1 MLQDI
6 WGDSPLHLACS
17 NGNVAIV
24 KSLLSTLFYI
34 NCNLTNI
41 DDKTPSDVIS
51 SNISDKD
58 RQEIL
63 SFLKA
68 DNHTETDKLNTS
80 MEESVDTDGAVTMV
94 FSIMSNV
101 SNA

>member
-63 SFLKA
+63 SLLKA
-68 DNHTETDKLNTS
+68 DNHTETDELNTS

-94 FSIMSNV
+94 MSIMSNV

>member
-63 SFLKA
+63 SLLKA
-68 DNHTETDKLNTS
+68 VNHTETDELNAS
-80 MEESVDTDGAVTMV
+80 MEDENHITDTDAMV
-94 FSIMSNV
+94 YSIMTNI

>member
-41 DDKTPSDVIS
+41 DDKTPADVIS

-63 SFLKA
+63 SLLKA
-68 DNHTETDKLNTS
+68 DNHTETDELNTS